1 MSHHTGQK
9 DSKEAALQLVL
20 FIEIEFGVHDIACSI
35 QVKHS
40 LPVMRPKGRKGRQS
54 GTEMGAFHPSDQHN
68 VGFTEKQV
76 TTLIIVLSNL

>member
-35 QVKHS
+35 QVKQS
-40 LPVMRPKGRKGRQS
+40 TSNETQREKG
-54 GTEMGAFHPSDQHN
+54 
-68 VGFTEKQV
+68 
-76 TTLIIVLSNL
+76 